1 MSEPPIPIA
10 DPLSGGRGPRGSTEN
25 RPAAGVVHP
34 PRSLGRLAVAAL
46 GVNCVVGSGIFLL
59 PGPVAEGLGPAA
71 LLATVGAGLF
81 ACLIALCFAA
91 AASRV
96 RETGGAYLYAREA
109 FGPLVG
115 FEVGWISALA
125 GVVAWGALVNG
136 FAVAL
141 GRLIPAVAT
150 DLGRNLTIVAFL
162 ALLAWLN
169 VLGARS
175 GGRLSS
181 LVSGIKLL
189 TLLGFAAAGAFFVE
203 PAHFQP
209 FFAHGA
215 GDGLAALPGA
225 ILLMLYAYVGF
236 ENLVVPAGEMER
248 PERSLPLAI
257 VGVLATVTVLYVGV
271 TAVVAGTLEPVAGVE
286 NAVAASAQAALGP
299 TGGGLVAVGVVIS
312 IFGVNAASALILP
325 RRLSALADRGDL
337 PVVVGRLHRLHG
349 TPWVAILLSYGLAGT
364 VALSGTF
371 AELAVLAVIGRL
383 MQYIPT
389 CLAVLVFRARDRQRR
404 AAGAPAAELRLPGGP
419 TIPLVALA
427 LSAAL
432 LLQATA
438 AQLTAGAVAAAA
450 GLPVFWW
457 LKRRGPTGLPPDR
470 RPGSGNGTEEDR
482 RRTP

>member
-1 MSEPPIPIA
+1 M
-10 DPLSGGRGPRGSTEN
+10 
-25 RPAAGVVHP
+25 
-34 PRSLGRLAVAAL
+34 AVAAL

-96 RETGGAYLYAREA
+96 RESGGAYVYAREA

-141 GRLIPAVAT
+141 GRLVPAVAT
-150 DLGRNLTIVAFL
+150 NVGRNLTIVGFL

-181 LVSGIKLL
+181 LVSGVKLL

-203 PAHFQP
+203 PAHFEP
-209 FFAHGA
+209 FFTQGTT
-215 GDGLAALPGA
+215 DGLAALPGA

-248 PERSLPLAI
+248 PERSLPVAI
-257 VGVLATVTVLYVGV
+257 VGVLATVTVLYAAVV
-271 TAVVAGTLEPVAGVE
+271 AVVAGTLEPVAGVD
-286 NAVAASAQAALGP
+286 NAVAAAAEAAFGAA
-299 TGGGLVAVGVVIS
+299 GGGLVAVGVVIS

-325 RRLSALADRGDL
+325 RRLSALADRSDL
-337 PVVVGRLHRLHG
+337 PAVVGRLHRLHG
-349 TPWVAILLSYGLAGT
+349 TPWVAILLAYGLAGA

-389 CLAVLVFRARDRQRR
+389 CLAVLVFRARGRR
-404 AAGAPAAELRLPGGP
+404 RGEAGSPAAGIRLPGGP
-419 TIPLVALA
+419 TLPLVALA

-438 AQLTAGAVAAAA
+438 AQLAAGAAAAAA

-457 LKRRGPTGLPPDR
+457 LRRRGPAEPPHGR
-470 RPGSGNGTEEDR
+470 RTGSGSGPGEDR

>member
-1 MSEPPIPIA
+1 MHGI
-10 DPLSGGRGPRGSTEN
+10 GRDREDAAANHAPR
-25 RPAAGVVHP
+25 A
-34 PRSLGRLAVAAL
+34 LGRLAVAAL

-71 LLATVGAGLF
+71 ILAAAGAGLL

-91 AASRV
+91 AASRF

-141 GRLIPAVAT
+141 GRLVPAVAE
-150 DLGRNLTIVAFL
+150 GAGHSLTIVGFL

-175 GGRLSS
+175 GGRLST
-181 LVSGIKLL
+181 LVSGVKIV
-189 TLLGFAAAGAFFVE
+189 TLLAFAAAGAAFVE
-203 PAHFQP
+203 SENLHP
-209 FFAHGA
+209 FFAQGPA
-215 GDGLAALPGA
+215 DGLAALPGA

-236 ENLVVPAGEMER
+236 ENLVVPAGEMDR
-248 PERSLPLAI
+248 PERSLPGAI
-257 VGVLATVTVLYVGV
+257 LGVLATVTVLY
-271 TAVVAGTLEPVAGVE
+271 TAVMVVVAGTLSPFVGRP
-286 NAVAASAQAALGP
+286 NAVAASAEAFLGP
-299 TGGGLVAVGVVIS
+299 AGGALVAVGVVIS

-337 PVVVGRLHRLHG
+337 PAVIGRLHRRHG
-349 TPWVAILLSYGLAGT
+349 TPWVAILLAYGLAGA

-389 CLAVLVFRARDRQRR
+389 CLAVLVFRARERNAEPR
-404 AAGAPAAELRLPGGP
+404 APIRLPGGP
-419 TIPLVALA
+419 AIPLLA
-427 LSAAL
+427 LGLAGAL
-432 LLQATA
+432 LLQATP
-438 AQLTAGAVAAAA
+438 AQLLAGAAAALA
-450 GLPVFWW
+450 GLPVYWW
-457 LKRRGPTGLPPDR
+457 LR
-470 RPGSGNGTEEDR
+470 RPARGGPGPR
-482 RRTP
+482 